1 MTNCFENGKIVVG
14 RKGYGLILNLRNM
27 QSFSWKK
34 LESITH
40 LCLLWTFLEP
50 LNLLSHKTQV
60 TGQLEPQPG
69 PAAEPF
75 LLWTPVKGDNPTGC
89 LISSMPKCIQIVS
102 RIQGSPPSFVPV
114 LSTPPWWQHKL
125 KQLIFF
131 FFKERYFSSSQ
142 TPGTLETLLI
152 WQAPELPWDLTLTL
166 CHPYI
171 LD

>member
-1 MTNCFENGKIVVG
+1 MNNCFENGKIVVG
-14 RKGYGLILNLRNM
+14 RKGYGLILNLRNV

-50 LNLLSHKTQV
+50 LNLLSHKTQM

-75 LLWTPVKGDNPTGC
+75 LLWTPLKGDNPTGC

-125 KQLIFF
+125 KQLILF
-131 FFKERYFSSSQ
+131 FFKERYFYLPQ

-152 WQAPELPWDLTLTL
+152 
-166 CHPYI
+166 
-171 LD
+171 